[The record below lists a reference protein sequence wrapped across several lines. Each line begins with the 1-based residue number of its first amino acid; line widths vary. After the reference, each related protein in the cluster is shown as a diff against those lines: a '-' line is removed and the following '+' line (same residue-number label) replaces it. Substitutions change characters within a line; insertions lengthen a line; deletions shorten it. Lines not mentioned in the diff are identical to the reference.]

1 MLKYTPEHMH
11 CYATFYGP
19 VSAPNTGFCAFNSLE
34 DGTAAFR
41 VAATGVVLDIDRSV
55 KIVKKLKLTGAPY
68 KIFKNTAF
76 VKGMFSS
83 ALEVAKFEGANLRT
97 VSGLRGQVKKAL
109 PKPDGAF
116 RATFEDKVLMSDII
130 FLRAWYSIQPR
141 KFYNP
146 VSSLLLSTHSGWSG
160 MRLTGQVRREQ
171 GLSAPHQPDSTY
183 KPIERPGRRFNPLK
197 VPRKLQ
203 ASLPYASKPK
213 LMKPQKKET
222 YLQKR
227 AVLLEPE
234 EKRALAVMQQMHA
247 LRKEAIARRREKK
260 QVRSEIRKKRLEK
273 DELRKREKEREERK
287 EHMRVAGIKS
297 KREAEKEEGASRKKK
312 KTKH

>member
-1 MLKYTPEHMH
+1 
-11 CYATFYGP
+11 
-19 VSAPNTGFCAFNSLE
+19 
-34 DGTAAFR
+34 
-41 VAATGVVLDIDRSV
+41 
-55 KIVKKLKLTGAPY
+55 
-68 KIFKNTAF
+68 
-76 VKGMFSS
+76 
-83 ALEVAKFEGANLRT
+83 
-97 VSGLRGQVKKAL
+97 
-109 PKPDGAF
+109 
-116 RATFEDKVLMSDII
+116 
-130 FLRAWYSIQPR
+130 
-141 KFYNP
+141 
-146 VSSLLLSTHSGWSG
+146 
-160 MRLTGQVRREQ
+160 MRLTGQVRRELA
-171 GLSAPHQPDSTY
+171 LSAPHQPDSTY

-213 LMKPQKKET
+213 LMKPQKKAT

-260 QVRSEIRKKRLEK
+260 QGRSEIRKKRLEK

-297 KREAEKEEGASRKKK
+297 KREAEKEEGTSRKKR
-312 KTKH
+312 KTKD

>member
-1 MLKYTPEHMH
+1 MI
-11 CYATFYGP
+11 
-19 VSAPNTGFCAFNSLE
+19 SL
-34 DGTAAFR
+34 DT
-41 VAATGVVLDIDRSV
+41 
-55 KIVKKLKLTGAPY
+55 
-68 KIFKNTAF
+68 
-76 VKGMFSS
+76 
-83 ALEVAKFEGANLRT
+83 
-97 VSGLRGQVKKAL
+97 
-109 PKPDGAF
+109 
-116 RATFEDKVLMSDII
+116 I

-146 VSSLLLSTHSGWSG
+146 VSSLLLATHSSWSG
-160 MRLTGQVRREQ
+160 MRLTGQVRREE
-171 GLSAPHQPDSTY
+171 GLSAPHQPDSAY

-213 LMKPQKKET
+213 LMKSQKKET

-260 QVRSEIRKKRLEK
+260 QERSEIRKKQLEK
-273 DELRKREKEREERK
+273 DERRRREKEREERK

-297 KREAEKEEGASRKKK
+297 KREAEKEEGVSRKKK